1 MKLLE
6 EHLVSRHTEIR
17 RVSVVQDQD
26 NVIYLLHNSNMVYEI
41 TEKEFNKYDKEL
53 RHYINYSANNKT
65 PVIDWL
71 NKMGDDISV
80 RLKNILIKMEFNYP
94 EFKYVEDIK
103 YNDILK
109 QRNAG
114 IKTANEFFEV
124 KEYQLIINQL

>member
-1 MKLLE
+1 MKILE